1 MLFFLF
7 LGLWGI
13 RYYTLFILRY
23 GFFFFFFF
31 FFLASLV
38 LFVLRYYLLTYLLAV
53 LRTCIAV

>member
-23 GFFFFFFF
+23 GFF